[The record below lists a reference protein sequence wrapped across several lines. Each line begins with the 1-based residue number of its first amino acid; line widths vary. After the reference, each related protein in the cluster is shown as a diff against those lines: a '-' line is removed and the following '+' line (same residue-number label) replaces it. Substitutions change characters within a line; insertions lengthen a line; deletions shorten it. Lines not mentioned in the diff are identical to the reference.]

1 MHKATTILSAVIV
14 FVLLQ
19 DVDAKEKHLFL
30 SAAGGLSYVTLQD
43 RNFSAMPYSGFS
55 WLTSLRLT
63 TETAS
68 YLDDLS
74 VFFRDGRMV
83 MDITSGTADQKTTFI
98 AGNIHYTHVRKL
110 NPDQMAKR
118 QFFLG
123 GNFNSSAGFYK
134 RSHYGDN
141 YYYVYKSS
149 IGPAF
154 AFRQPLI
161 ANGRLQ
167 IDGRAGLSIVS
178 YVICPSYGSS
188 LPENILDRPLSD
200 ITAWDYIAGGKILVL
215 NKFQQINCTTNLTYA
230 LYKKVSLGLTYDWDF
245 FHLKRG
251 DDLFQA
257 IHNAYV
263 SIIFH

>member
-1 MHKATTILSAVIV
+1 MQKATTIISAVIV
-14 FVLLQ
+14 FALLQ
-19 DVDAKEKHLFL
+19 EVDAKEKELFL
-30 SAAGGLSYVTLQD
+30 SAAGGLSYATLQD

-74 VFFRDGRMV
+74 VFFRNGRLDMG
-83 MDITSGTADQKTTFI
+83 IISGTADQKTTFI
-98 AGNIHYTHVRKL
+98 GGNIHYTHVRKL

-149 IGPAF
+149 VGPSF
-154 AFRQPLI
+154 VFRQPLTG
-161 ANGRLQ
+161 NGRLQ

-178 YVICPSYGSS
+178 YVIYPSYGSNM
-188 LPENILDRPLSD
+188 PENKLDKPLSD
-200 ITAWDYIAGGKILVL
+200 ITAWDYISGGKILAL
-215 NKFQQINCTTNLTYA
+215 NRFQQINCTTNLTYR

-251 DDLFQA
+251 DDLIQA
-257 IHNAYV
+257 IHNAYF
-263 SIIFH
+263 SILFH